1 MNQQNARDIELREQ
15 DRWLPI
21 ANVARIMKIPYH
33 QQQKFQKMLRN
44 VCKNV
49 FPSSYRS

>member
-21 ANVARIMKIPYH
+21 ANVARIMKIPTTNS
-33 QQQKFQKMLRN
+33 KSFKR
-44 VCKNV
+44 C
-49 FPSSYRS
+49 